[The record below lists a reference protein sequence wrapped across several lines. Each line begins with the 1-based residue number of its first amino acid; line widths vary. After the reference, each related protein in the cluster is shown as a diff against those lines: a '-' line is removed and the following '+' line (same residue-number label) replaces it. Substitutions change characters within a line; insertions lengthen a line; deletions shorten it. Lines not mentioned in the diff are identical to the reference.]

1 MRPFGTSPEPAFPR
15 TPATARRPTCSTRA
29 VRDGIRYN
37 PYVNMRTPE
46 TFRASSVLAAG
57 NGYCVGKAALYTA
70 ACRVHDI
77 PARIGFAEVHNHLTT
92 EKLRQSMGALLA
104 EKQPSLDFV
113 SPAQLGGTVALLCS
127 PTADQ
132 ITGTTI
138 SVDGGWTAQ

>member
-1 MRPFGTSPEPAFPR
+1 M
-15 TPATARRPTCSTRA
+15 
-29 VRDGIRYN
+29 RDGIRYY